1 MSAQPVID
9 YYLSP
14 VSPWT
19 YLASTRFRE
28 LAEKYN
34 SNVNLFIVDLG
45 KVFSVSGGLPLP
57 KRAPQRQA
65 YRLQEMARF
74 SSYLGQPLIA
84 QPEHFPPSSDLAGPV
99 MAAARANRSIT
110 DALRAT
116 EAIMTQLW
124 AHDEDIGDAGV
135 LAAALTNAGFDGG
148 ALVDDAKANIDD
160 YSATIA
166 TDTNQAIAANV
177 FGAPT
182 FVVNGEIFWGQDRLD
197 LLDWHLSKL

>member
-28 LAEKYN
+28 LAEKHN
-34 SNVNLFIVDLG
+34 APVNLYIVDLG
-45 KVFSVSGGLPLP
+45 KVFPVSGGLPLP

-74 SSYLGQPLIA
+74 SSFLGQPLIA
-84 QPEHFPPSSDLAGPV
+84 QPEHFPPSSGFAGPV
-99 MAAARANRSIT
+99 MAAARASLLIT

-124 AHDEDIGDAGV
+124 AHDEDIGDAVV
-135 LAAALTNAGFDGG
+135 LAAALNKAGLT
-148 ALVDDAKANIDD
+148 ATRSLMMPKSILMITPQQLPLILNRLSLPTCLAHRHLLLVVKFFGVR
-160 YSATIA
+160 IA
-166 TDTNQAIAANV
+166 
-177 FGAPT
+177 
-182 FVVNGEIFWGQDRLD
+182 
-197 LLDWHLSKL
+197 